1 MRSKKEY
8 PADKRKAQ
16 EMLTPTQAAHTE
28 NTIKDNDLTQ
38 DASLPQNTFL
48 PFRCFHATGAGKI
61 MSPVHELNNHFTKLH
76 IELASETISASKPME
91 VMRHEIT

>member
-1 MRSKKEY
+1 
-8 PADKRKAQ
+8 
-16 EMLTPTQAAHTE
+16 MLTPTQAAHTE